1 MIILGSQSPR
11 RREIF
16 NFFTVPHT
24 AVSPP
29 FDEDS
34 VPFEGDPEKY
44 VCILAEGKADSLHK
58 DYPDATIITA
68 DSIVFLN
75 NQVFGKPKSESHAF
89 EMLKSLS
96 GNWHTVYTGV
106 TVYHQGQ
113 TYSKS
118 EKTDVEFNP
127 LSDDQIKKYHQT
139 IHWQDKAGAYGIQAS
154 GGMIIKQIKG
164 CYWNVMGLPIN
175 TLRELL
181 STIGIDLWDYQKK

>member
-16 NFFTVPHT
+16 NFFSLPHQ
-24 AVSPP
+24 AVSPD

-34 VPFEGDPEKY
+34 IPFKGDPEQY
-44 VCILAEGKADSLHK
+44 VCELAEGKAASLSTE
-58 DYPDATIITA
+58 YPEATIITA
-68 DSIVFLN
+68 DSIVFHR
-75 NQVFGKPKSESHAF
+75 NQVFGKPKNQAHAF
-89 EMLKSLS
+89 DMLKSLS
-96 GNWHTVYTGV
+96 GNWHAVYTGI
-106 TVYHQGQ
+106 TVYEKGKFA
-113 TYSKS
+113 SKS

-127 LSDDQIKKYHQT
+127 LTDDQIRKYHDA
-139 IHWQDKAGAYGIQAS
+139 IHWQDKAGGYGIQTS

-181 STIGIDLWDYQKK
+181 LTIGIDLWDYQK